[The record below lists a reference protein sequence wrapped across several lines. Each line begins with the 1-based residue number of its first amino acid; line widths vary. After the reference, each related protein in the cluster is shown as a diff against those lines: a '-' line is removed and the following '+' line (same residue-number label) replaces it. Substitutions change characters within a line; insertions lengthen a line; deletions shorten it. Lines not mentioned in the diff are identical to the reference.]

1 MSNTFYANSWTEEK
15 LTEGLQASEDESFEY
30 FYKNYF
36 PMIRNFIIVNSGT
49 GDDAKDVFQ
58 ECLIELYEKFKSKGF
73 KLNCSIKT
81 YFYSMCRNQWLT
93 RLKKITRNVSITET
107 HLEKVEFDDTLERNE
122 AINERQRL
130 IMNLVKRLGDSCQKI
145 LLMFYYDNFTMT
157 DIANRLG
164 YTNAD
169 NAKNQKYKCLQ
180 KLRELAKDVNRV
192 KEYL

>member
-1 MSNTFYANSWTEEK
+1 MNNTFSADNKTDVQ
-15 LTEGLQASEDESFEY
+15 LIEGLQASDDKSFEY

-36 PMIRNFIIVNSGT
+36 PIIRHFIILNSGT

-58 ECLIELYEKFKSKGF
+58 ECLIELYEKIKSKSF

-81 YFYSMCRNQWLT
+81 YFYSMCRNQWMT
-93 RLKKITRNVSITET
+93 RLKKMSRSVSLKET
-107 HLEKVEFDDTLERNE
+107 HFEIVVVDNLFERNDS
-122 AINERQRL
+122 INERQRL
-130 IMNLVKRLGDSCQKI
+130 ILNMVKKLGDSCQKI
-145 LLMFYYDNFTMT
+145 LVMFYYDNISMA

-180 KLRELAKDVNRV
+180 KLKEFAKDVKGV